1 MGLQENLINGEELEL
16 ELSKFFK
23 ASLSHDRAYYDFV
36 NDKAYFEVKSCHVK
50 IKNGKYGMRSGR
62 FSIHKVSH
70 ELIAQEASEHGK
82 HAIYIFLLIDEN
94 NQIIKKR
101 ILNWLSV
108 NKLLLLLKPIPS
120 RLDFQF
126 KHEVILG

>member
-1 MGLQENLINGEELEL
+1 MGLQENQILGEELEL
-16 ELSKFFK
+16 ELASFFK
-23 ASLSHDRAYYDFV
+23 ATLSQNHAYYDFY
-36 NDKAYFEVKSCHVK
+36 NSKAYFEVKSCHVK

-94 NQIIKKR
+94 SQIIKKR
-101 ILNWLSV
+101 ILNWISV

-120 RLDFQF
+120 RQDYQF
-126 KHEVILG
+126 KHEVIFG